1 MSAGTD
7 IRDPA
12 LKPGPR
18 IVVGSGWWSSDREF
32 KQEFPGRK
40 ELGDAVIRSVPFFEL
55 WLDSV
60 SKVMAPSEIVVVD
73 SAAPLK
79 PDAEKRSNV
88 RWIELPFNARHST
101 DHVGRWSGWMRSVLV
116 SGNYAMA
123 SDCDYFVYVEQD
135 CLLQGADLWKT
146 CKDAMTADHMFGSG
160 AGTPQPLQ
168 QSFFVIRGAALP
180 GFLAN
185 LTRLERRDRDLS
197 PEWKFVWACSD
208 TLTRLANVGLFRTKI
223 TRKAGLK
230 IAKAL
235 GLFCFLPV
243 GSGRARP
250 IPFDTPHYYFQH
262 GTGDEIARY
271 QREVA

>member
-1 MSAGTD
+1 MTD
-7 IRDPA
+7 GSETRDT
-12 LKPGPR
+12 PR
-18 IVVGSGWWSSDREF
+18 IVVGSGWWSSDRDF
-32 KQEFPGRK
+32 KQEFPDRK
-40 ELGDAVIRSVPFFEL
+40 ELGDAVIRSVPFFEI

-60 SKVMAPSEIVVVD
+60 TSVMTPSEIVVVD

-79 PDAEKRSNV
+79 PAPEMRERV

-101 DHVGRWSGWMRSVLV
+101 NHLGRWSGWMRSVLV

-135 CLLQGADLWKT
+135 CLLSGEALWKA
-146 CKDAMTADHMFGSG
+146 CEDAMTADHMFGSG
-160 AGTPQPLQ
+160 SGTPQPLQ

-185 LTRLERRDRDLS
+185 LANLERRDRDLS
-197 PEWKFVWACSD
+197 PEWKFVWACSS
-208 TLTRLANVGLFRTKI
+208 TLTRLANLGLFRTKI
-223 TRKAGLK
+223 TRKIGLK
-230 IAKAL
+230 IAQGL
-235 GLFCFLPV
+235 GLFCVLPV

-250 IPFDTPHYYFQH
+250 IPFDAPHYYFQH

-271 QREVA
+271 RQGLA